1 MVIAD
6 IGGYTDYMSTHRMS
20 LAHAEV
26 NTARLL
32 ERIVDAA
39 PGLELV
45 EIEGDAAFLYRPVGA
60 SAGDELV
67 EEVVR
72 LSAQMHRAFHV
83 ERDYVASNLCPCK
96 GCKEA
101 ANLSLKF
108 VAHVGDVATQTIRDR
123 LKLVGIDVILVHRL
137 LKNAVPLREYILM
150 TEDLYGDGARAGT
163 PAAGSVEPDLEGVGP
178 VRAFYVD
185 VASLE
190 VAAEPRPA
198 PGWRGR
204 LGRTM
209 YAAGAGLPY
218 MLGRRSRGRGAAVAT
233 G

>member
-1 MVIAD
+1 MIIAD

-32 ERIVDAA
+32 ERIIDAA

-60 SAGDELV
+60 STGDELV

-83 ERDYVASNLCPCK
+83 ERDYVATNLCPCK

-137 LKNAVPLREYILM
+137 LKNTVPLREYVLM
-150 TEDLYGDGARAGT
+150 TEDLYGDATHAAT
-163 PAAGSVEPDLEGVGP
+163 QPAGSVEPDLEGVGP
-178 VRAFYVD
+178 VRAVYVD

-190 VAAEPRPA
+190 VATAPRPR
-198 PGWRGR
+198 PSWRGR
-204 LGRTM
+204 LGRTA

-218 MLGRRSRGRGAAVAT
+218 MLGRRSRGRGAAAAT